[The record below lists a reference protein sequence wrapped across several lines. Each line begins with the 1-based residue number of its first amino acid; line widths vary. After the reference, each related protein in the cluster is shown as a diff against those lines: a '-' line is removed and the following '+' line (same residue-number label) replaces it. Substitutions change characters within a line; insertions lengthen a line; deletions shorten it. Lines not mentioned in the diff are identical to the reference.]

1 MRLSISIVAM
11 AAVLSAGTHAFVVPT
26 NSAMTRSSTCKLG
39 MSSVAE
45 PEAAADTAAVVA
57 DAPASDA
64 APSADVN
71 VDAGDRQKLYGNDID
86 LPETY
91 VMCGR
96 CKTAYA
102 LQPDDLGPKG
112 KGRRIECTVCSHSWY
127 QARDRLFTLN
137 DQHELVPAPEHH
149 LSRVASNIAADREP
163 SYAGEFKLYV
173 GNLDFYTTAEQL
185 RATFAEKG
193 EVGDVNII
201 TGEDGRSRG
210 FAFVTMM
217 TEEGGKKAEEL
228 DGEDVGGRNLV
239 VRPPNN

>member
-1 MRLSISIVAM
+1 MGSYITFIIYLKSAAEGILTASWKCIIRELVNWLMDCFLMEGIILYMMYILPSVHSPAM
-11 AAVLSAGTHAFVVPT
+11 VFF
-26 NSAMTRSSTCKLG
+26 
-39 MSSVAE
+39 
-45 PEAAADTAAVVA
+45 
-57 DAPASDA
+57 
-64 APSADVN
+64 
-71 VDAGDRQKLYGNDID
+71 
-86 LPETY
+86 LPLP
-91 VMCGR
+91 R
-96 CKTAYA
+96 WHS
-102 LQPDDLGPKG
+102 
-112 KGRRIECTVCSHSWY
+112 RIECTVCSHSWY

-137 DQHELVPAPEHH
+137 DQHELVPAPDHH

-163 SYAGEFKLYV
+163 SYAGEYKLYV

>member
-1 MRLSISIVAM
+1 MLNEKYFICFQHR
-11 AAVLSAGTHAFVVPT
+11 THPTSPLVP
-26 NSAMTRSSTCKLG
+26 STRSNS
-39 MSSVAE
+39 
-45 PEAAADTAAVVA
+45 
-57 DAPASDA
+57 
-64 APSADVN
+64 
-71 VDAGDRQKLYGNDID
+71 
-86 LPETY
+86 
-91 VMCGR
+91 
-96 CKTAYA
+96 
-102 LQPDDLGPKG
+102 
-112 KGRRIECTVCSHSWY
+112 RIECTVCSHSWY

-149 LSRVASNIAADREP
+149 LSRVASNIAADRDP
-163 SYAGEFKLYV
+163 SFSGDYKLYV
-173 GNLDFYTTAEQL
+173 GNLDFYTTAEEL
-185 RATFAEKG
+185 RQAFAEKG

>member
-1 MRLSISIVAM
+1 MMYILPSVHSPAM
-11 AAVLSAGTHAFVVPT
+11 VFF
-26 NSAMTRSSTCKLG
+26 
-39 MSSVAE
+39 
-45 PEAAADTAAVVA
+45 
-57 DAPASDA
+57 
-64 APSADVN
+64 
-71 VDAGDRQKLYGNDID
+71 
-86 LPETY
+86 LPLP
-91 VMCGR
+91 R
-96 CKTAYA
+96 WHS
-102 LQPDDLGPKG
+102 
-112 KGRRIECTVCSHSWY
+112 RIECTVCSHSWY

-137 DQHELVPAPEHH
+137 DQHELVPAPDHH

-163 SYAGEFKLYV
+163 SYAGEYKLYV

-185 RATFAEKG
+185 RVTFAEKG